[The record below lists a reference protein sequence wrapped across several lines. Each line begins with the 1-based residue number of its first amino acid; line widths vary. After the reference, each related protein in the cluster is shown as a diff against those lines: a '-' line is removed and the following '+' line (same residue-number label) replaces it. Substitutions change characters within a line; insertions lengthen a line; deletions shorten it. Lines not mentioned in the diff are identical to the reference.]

1 MHLHCLR
8 LAAFVTVLAFPTM
21 AIEAAEP
28 APPAQLAEACSSCHG
43 IDGRSTGAIP
53 PLAGQDRDTLIAKL
67 TDFRDTENGQTIMT
81 RLARGYSDAE
91 IAALADY
98 FSSLEATP

>member
-1 MHLHCLR
+1 MRMLPLR
-8 LAAFVTVLAFPTM
+8 LVPVIVILAFNVP
-21 AIEAAEP
+21 IQAAET

-43 IDGRSTGAIP
+43 LDGRSTGAIP
-53 PLAGQDRDTLIAKL
+53 ALAGQSRDDLIGKL
-67 TDFRDTENGQTIMT
+67 TAFRNGENQTVMN